1 MVSDQGEGSALEDG
15 NRMSERMEK
24 SMGLVEGTDVDEP
37 GMALTME
44 RGQGRPNG
52 KKYDGEPEENSCW
65 PSGLIQRLLEEDWK
79 GYGPWNKKEKISFAI
94 SAGCMAVCFTVL
106 AVVDDTSFVRGGAF
120 DWQLW
125 VRVIGQII
133 AIHLVNW
140 ILGYFV
146 VTHDLHVGFSR
157 KIAHFILYASPLLFY
172 GVLGANSNSKIDTAW
187 SSLASLVALFASIKP
202 VRRRAPLLSMIPFMA
217 YDRKEDR
224 PHTIEWLALQTVQM
238 LVIGFAL
245 SIYLDY
251 KDDTPVLLAI
261 PLIITAVGDGLAE
274 PVGVVLGTHKFVTPA
289 IWYKGK
295 FWSGS
300 FTRSLEGSAA
310 VFIVSVAT
318 VAGFS
323 SYLNTVQLILCLCL
337 MPPIMTIVEGYAP
350 HTCDNPL
357 LFLVGSI
364 IIIFVIEFAS

>member
-1 MVSDQGEGSALEDG
+1 
-15 NRMSERMEK
+15 MSERMEK
-24 SMGLVEGTDVDEP
+24 SMGLVDTVEDLGTNTD
-37 GMALTME
+37 ME
-44 RGQGRPNG
+44 RGDGEVGGTGKNG
-52 KKYDGEPEENSCW
+52 KEYDGELEENSCW
-65 PSGLIQRLLEEDWK
+65 PKGMVQRLLEEDWQ
-79 GYGPWNKKEKISFAI
+79 GYGPWNKKEKISFAV
-94 SAGCMAVCFTVL
+94 STGCMVVCFTVL
-106 AVVDDTSFVRGGAF
+106 AIVDNTSFIRGGGL

-125 VRVIGQII
+125 VRVLGQIL
-133 AIHLVNW
+133 AIHMVNW

-172 GVLGANSNSKIDTAW
+172 GVLDASNNSKIDTAW

-202 VRRRAPLLSMIPFMA
+202 VRRRVPLLSLIPFMA

-238 LVIGFAL
+238 LAIGFAL

-251 KDDTPVLLAI
+251 KQDAPILLAI

-274 PVGVVLGTHKFVTPA
+274 PVGVVFGTHKFVTPA

-295 FWSGS
+295 FWSGN

-310 VFIVSVAT
+310 VFIVSAAT

-323 SYLNTVQLILCLCL
+323 AYLNTVQLILCLCL
-337 MPPIMTIVEGYAP
+337 MPPIMTVVEGYAP
-350 HTCDNPL
+350 HTCDNPV

-364 IIIFVIEFAS
+364 IIICVIEFAS